1 MKQLFN
7 NTPMKNF
14 VVLLLFFSVLSA
26 FGQKQ
31 KEKDAMQ
38 AKIDTLT
45 RANTALAAS
54 NKTLSTQ
61 SDSLTKELEKYFG
74 LYTVIKDK
82 VVKKEFDPVKM
93 TNIIDSLRTGRD
105 SLTLNAARG
114 ALLGDSLKSLLNV
127 NDSLSKENTG
137 LLYAVKLLK
146 GGTATNPTDLKD
158 FAGIW
163 NIITRKVKV
172 VGESPRG
179 AIIDIS
185 ADPVGKGA
193 VYLDSFSLTTVN
205 FLDKEFAELTFSNGE
220 KGKCYYVITDFS
232 KTKPYYI
239 DFKGTKA
246 DFRMYFMNSAA
257 GARISFQIPGTEP
270 KFYFGQMTK

>member
-1 MKQLFN
+1 
-7 NTPMKNF
+7 MKNF
-14 VVLLLFFSVLSA
+14 IILLLLFSTLTT
-26 FGQKQ
+26 FGQIRKG
-31 KEKDAMQ
+31 KDKDKSKDPQ
-38 AKIDTLT
+38 VQIDSLT
-45 RANTALAAS
+45 KANTALTAS

-61 SDSLTKELEKYFG
+61 SDSLSKELEKYFG
-74 LYTVIKDK
+74 LYAVIKDK
-82 VVKKEFDPVKM
+82 VVKKDFDPVKM
-93 TNIIDSLRTGRD
+93 TNIIDSLRSGRD

-114 ALLGDSLKSLLNV
+114 ALLGDSLKALIKV

-146 GGTATNPTDLKD
+146 GGTAASPTDLKD

-172 VGESPRG
+172 VGESPRA

-185 ADPVGKGA
+185 SEPVAKGA

-257 GARISFQIPGTEP
+257 GTRISFQIPGTEP

>member
-1 MKQLFN
+1 
-7 NTPMKNF
+7 MKNF
-14 VVLLLFFSVLSA
+14 VVLVLVFGTLSA

-31 KEKDAMQ
+31 KEKDMQ

-45 RANTALAAS
+45 KANTALTAS
-54 NKTLSTQ
+54 NKALSTQ
-61 SDSLTKELEKYFG
+61 SDSLSKELEKYFG

-82 VVKKEFDPVKM
+82 VVKTDFDPAKM
-93 TNIIDSLRTGRD
+93 SQIIDSLRAGRD
-105 SLTLNAARG
+105 SLSLSAASSIMLSDSIKTLYKTF
-114 ALLGDSLKSLLNV
+114 DSLR
-127 NDSLSKENTG
+127 KENTG
-137 LLYAVKLLK
+137 LLYAVNLLK
-146 GGTATNPTDLKD
+146 GGSATSPTNLQD
-158 FAGIW
+158 FTGIW

-172 VGESPRG
+172 VGESPRA

-185 ADPVGKGA
+185 AEPVAKGA
-193 VYLDSFSLTTVN
+193 VFLDSFSLTTVN

-257 GARISFQIPGTEP
+257 GTRISFQIPGTEP